1 MANNNTLI
9 VNATDGVTAETRE
22 QIIAYREAGVSEI
35 VVILN
40 NTKSVDDE
48 DLLDLVEMEIRD
60 LLSSY
65 DYNGDHATIT
75 RK

>member
-1 MANNNTLI
+1 MENKLI
-9 VNATDGVTAETRE
+9 VSATDGVTADTRK
-22 QIIAYREAGVSEI
+22 QIILLREAGVSEI
-35 VVILN
+35 VVLLN
-40 NTKSVDDE
+40 NTKLVDDE

-65 DYNGDHATIT
+65 DYNGDNTTIS

>member
-1 MANNNTLI
+1 MANHNTLI

-22 QIIAYREAGVSEI
+22 QIIAYRQAGVSEI
-35 VVILN
+35 GVVLT
-40 NTKSVDDE
+40 NTKLVDDE
-48 DLLDLVEMEIRD
+48 DLIDLVEMEIRD

-65 DYNGDHATIT
+65 NYYGDHATIT